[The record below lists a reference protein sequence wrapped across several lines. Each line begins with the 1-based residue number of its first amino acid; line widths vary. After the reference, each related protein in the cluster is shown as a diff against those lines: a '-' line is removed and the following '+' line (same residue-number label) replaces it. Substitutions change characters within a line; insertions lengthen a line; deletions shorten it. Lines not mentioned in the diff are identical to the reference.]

1 MRILITGGTG
11 LIGRQLCRVLLAEG
25 HQLTVLSR
33 RPETVSAK
41 CGAGVHAISN
51 LDEWSA
57 DLCFE
62 AVINLA
68 GEPIADQAWTAKRKQ
83 VLRDSRVALTNELLE
98 RIVAAKSKPAVLLS
112 ASAIGFYADCGDLA
126 QDESAPAGHDFPAKL
141 CVDWEAAA
149 LAAET
154 LGVRV
159 CLLRSGLVLSRDGG
173 LLERMVPPF
182 KLGMGARIGNGRQ
195 WMSWIHINDHVA
207 MLLKLLHDENAS
219 GPYNLTAPNP
229 VTNDEFTST
238 LAEILRRSTRF
249 AAPAS
254 LIKFTMGERAC
265 LLLEGQR
272 ILPCRIKKSGYQFT
286 FENLARALR
295 NVLGK

>member
-11 LIGRQLCRVLLAEG
+11 LIGRQLCRILQAEG

-33 RPETVSAK
+33 RPETVAAK
-41 CGAGVHAISN
+41 CGVAVQAMAS
-51 LDEWSA
+51 LAEYSA
-57 DLCFE
+57 EHSFD

-68 GEPIADQAWTAKRKQ
+68 GEPIADQAWNEKRKKA
-83 VLRDSRVALTNELLE
+83 LRDSRVALTRELVE
-98 RIVAAKSKPAVLLS
+98 RIAAAKYKPAVLLS
-112 ASAIGFYADCGDLA
+112 ASAIGFYADCGDIA
-126 QDESAPAGHDFPAKL
+126 QDESAPAGDNFPAKL
-141 CVDWEAAA
+141 CVEWEMAA
-149 LAAET
+149 LAAEK

-195 WMSWIHINDHVA
+195 WMSWIHIDDHLA
-207 MLLKLLHDENAS
+207 MLIKLLHDENAS

-229 VTNDEFTST
+229 VTNAEFTAT
-238 LAEILRRSTRF
+238 LAETLHRSTRF
-249 AAPAS
+249 AAPAA
-254 LIKFTMGERAC
+254 LIKLTMGERAC

-272 ILPCRIKKSGYQFT
+272 ILPRRMKENGYQFA
-286 FENLARALR
+286 FETLDRALK
-295 NVLGK
+295 NILG